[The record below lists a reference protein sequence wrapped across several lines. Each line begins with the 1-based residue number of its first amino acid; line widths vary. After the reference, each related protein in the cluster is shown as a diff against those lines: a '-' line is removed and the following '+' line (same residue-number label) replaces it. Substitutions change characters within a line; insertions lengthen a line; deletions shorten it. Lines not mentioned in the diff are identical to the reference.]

1 MNETYYRR
9 EVDVLSYRK
18 MQTSTMMKAEI
29 ASTSHPVNDA
39 NTQTITMYLNSSR
52 LFSLIHV
59 HSCDVHAMALVIS
72 SKSPWPE
79 HGAKH
84 PGAKVRSTDGRAQF
98 AGALFEFETLSHVL
112 AAKPR
117 LREY

>member
-1 MNETYYRR
+1 
-9 EVDVLSYRK
+9 
-18 MQTSTMMKAEI
+18 MQTSTMMEAEI

-39 NTQTITMYLNSSR
+39 NTQTITKYLNSSR

-79 HGAKH
+79 HGAKV
-84 PGAKVRSTDGRAQF
+84 PRYGVRM
-98 AGALFEFETLSHVL
+98 AGPSLQERSSNLKHSRMSWQQSHD
-112 AAKPR
+112 
-117 LREY
+117 